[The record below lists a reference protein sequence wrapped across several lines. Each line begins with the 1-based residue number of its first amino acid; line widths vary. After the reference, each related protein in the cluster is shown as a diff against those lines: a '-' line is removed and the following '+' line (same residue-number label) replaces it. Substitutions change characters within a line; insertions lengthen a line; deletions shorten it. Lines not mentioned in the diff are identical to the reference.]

1 MAHFQAKFV
10 TLQNN
15 RIGMTMEQ
23 DKPRYCIIKS
33 NGKYARVKSMNET
46 SAVVYPI
53 ESDSNDII
61 LPLPDITIVEDE
73 DLLFEIQRMEDKIQD
88 GGFFFQ

>member
-1 MAHFQAKFV
+1 
-10 TLQNN
+10 
-15 RIGMTMEQ
+15 MEQ
-23 DKPRYCIIKS
+23 DKLQYCIVKS
-33 NGKYARVKSMNET
+33 NSTYARVKSMNET

-53 ESDSNDII
+53 KSDSNDII
-61 LPLPDITIVEDE
+61 LPLSDITIVKDE

>member
-1 MAHFQAKFV
+1 MA
-10 TLQNN
+10 
-15 RIGMTMEQ
+15 MEQ

-33 NGKYARVKSMNET
+33 NGTYAKVKSMNET
-46 SAVVYPI
+46 SAVAYPI
-53 ESDSNDII
+53 KSDSNDII
-61 LPLPDITIVEDE
+61 LPLSDITIVKDE

>member
-1 MAHFQAKFV
+1 
-10 TLQNN
+10 
-15 RIGMTMEQ
+15 MEQ
-23 DKPRYCIIKS
+23 DKSRFCIIKS
-33 NGKYARVKSMNET
+33 NGKYAKVKSMNET

-53 ESDSNDII
+53 ESDSNDVI
-61 LPLPDITIVEDE
+61 LSLSDITIVEDE

>member
-1 MAHFQAKFV
+1 
-10 TLQNN
+10 
-15 RIGMTMEQ
+15 MEQ

-33 NGKYARVKSMNET
+33 NGKYARIKSMNEM

-53 ESDSNDII
+53 ESDSFDVI
-61 LPLPDITIVEDE
+61 LSLSEITNVEDE
-73 DLLFEIQRMEDKIQD
+73 ELLFEIQRMEDKIQD

>member
-1 MAHFQAKFV
+1 
-10 TLQNN
+10 
-15 RIGMTMEQ
+15 MEQ

-33 NGKYARVKSMNET
+33 NGKYARIKSMNEM

-53 ESDSNDII
+53 DSDSFDVI
-61 LPLPDITIVEDE
+61 LSLSEITNVEDE
-73 DLLFEIQRMEDKIQD
+73 ELLFEIQRMEDKIQG

>member
-1 MAHFQAKFV
+1 
-10 TLQNN
+10 
-15 RIGMTMEQ
+15 MEQ

-33 NGKYARVKSMNET
+33 NGKYAKIKSINET

-53 ESDSNDII
+53 ESDSFDVI
-61 LPLPDITIVEDE
+61 LSLAEITIVENE
-73 DLLFEIQRMEDKIQD
+73 ELLFEIQRMEDKIQD

>member
-1 MAHFQAKFV
+1 
-10 TLQNN
+10 
-15 RIGMTMEQ
+15 MEQ

-33 NGKYARVKSMNET
+33 NDKYARIKSMNET

-53 ESDSNDII
+53 ESDSFDVI
-61 LPLPDITIVEDE
+61 LSLAEIANIEDE
-73 DLLFEIQRMEDKIQD
+73 GLLFEIQRMEDKIQD